1 LYTSKYKTKRGK
13 MTIGEQLDLARE
25 VQLNNYLDGLDSN
38 QMDYDD
44 AVEEFREYLQ
54 KELDRLKKESESFN
68 GYYLRDEFYDLVMEA
83 L

>member
-1 LYTSKYKTKRGK
+1 